1 MNISGFKFFIDV
13 NANGHS
19 VTVKNGELANC
30 VQVVNAEMT
39 TFEGCHIYADVASQM
54 TFNQP
59 NTKQAIIYL
68 MGDMTFTDCHFEEDA
83 NIYLDSSRFS
93 GNVYFN
99 NSTYGNN
106 GVENR
111 PIDSFGFIQWWFPV
125 FGVHNYPGTFGDT
138 KPAQTHFSWYI
149 DGVQVWAAT
158 AIS

>member
-1 MNISGFKFFIDV
+1 M
-13 NANGHS
+13 NANGNS
-19 VTVKNGELANC
+19 VYVKNCEIANW

-39 TFEGCHIYADVASQM
+39 TFEGCHLYADVASQM
-54 TFNQP
+54 TYNQP
-59 NTKQAIIYL
+59 NSKQAILFL
-68 MGDMTFTDCHFEEDA
+68 MGDMTFTDCHFEEDV
-83 NIYLDSSRFS
+83 NFYLDSPRFS

-111 PIDSFGFIQWWFPV
+111 PIDSFGFIQWWFPAT
-125 FGVHNYPGTFGDT
+125 GVYGYAGTFGDT

-158 AIS
+158 ATNS